1 MNFKN
6 FLWIFYC
13 CLLPAYVMATPQ
25 IAVLDFELNDI
36 TSLPNTPAER
46 QRTAGFAPL
55 LIDALNANPQY
66 TAVSVTTDSQRQAN
80 AGFGYLFRYREQAA
94 ALGQQQQADW
104 VIVAQHSKP
113 SFLYSELWVYLV
125 EVKTAKTLARYN
137 IELKGNHQKVTQR
150 AIAALAKK
158 IAFSLAETPMHR

>member
-1 MNFKN
+1 MKI
-6 FLWIFYC
+6 FLLMLCTY
-13 CLLPAYVMATPQ
+13 LLPVYADAKPR

-55 LIDALNANPQY
+55 LISTLNAGSHF
-66 TAVSVTTDSQRQAN
+66 TALSVAAASQQQAN
-80 AGFGYLFRYREQAA
+80 AGFGYLFRYPEQAA
-94 ALGQQQQADW
+94 PLGQMNQADW

-125 EVKTAKTLARYN
+125 EVKTGKTLTSYH
-137 IELKGNHQKVTQR
+137 IELKGNHDKVSQR
-150 AIAALAKK
+150 AITALAAK
-158 IAFSLAETPMHR
+158 IETTLAGGG